1 MKLKDIKH
9 LLCELD
15 RFYVYI
21 DREMMRPR
29 FYESFYHSQLEK
41 FDDYYVK
48 EITHE
53 ETRGFIKIALYL
65 ETEKPEF
72 C

>member
-41 FDDYYVK
+41 FDDYY
-48 EITHE
+48 IRQISHAGTGPI
-53 ETRGFIKIALYL
+53 RIILYL
-65 ETEKPEF
+65 ETEKPDF
-72 C
+72 Y